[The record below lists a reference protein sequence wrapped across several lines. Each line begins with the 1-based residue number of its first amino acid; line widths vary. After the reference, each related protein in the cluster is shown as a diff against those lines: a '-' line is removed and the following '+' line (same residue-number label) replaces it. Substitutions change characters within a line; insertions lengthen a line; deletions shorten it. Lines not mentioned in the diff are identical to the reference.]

1 MSEKDLALYRYEM
14 AAEKLEAAKL
24 LKEKKFYKDSISRSY
39 YAIFTAARALLA
51 LEKKDSAKHSGI
63 ISLFNRHFVKTELI
77 DKHFSKILAKAKI
90 YRERGDYGDFSIVS
104 TEEVIEQIENAE
116 EFLKEIKK
124 YIDNISLQ

>member
-1 MSEKDLALYRYEM
+1 MNEKDLAQYRYKM
-14 AAEKLEAAKL
+14 AVEKLEAAKL

-51 LEKKDSAKHSGI
+51 IEKKDSAKHSGI
-63 ISLFNRHFVKTELI
+63 ISLFNRYFVKTELI
-77 DKHFSKILAKAKI
+77 DKNYSKILAKAKI

-104 TEEVIEQIENAE
+104 SAEVDEQIENAE

-124 YIDNISLQ
+124 YIDNLLIE